1 MVGKKNYCTLIVNTS
16 QYTLEPAWFYKK
28 CREHEMFIFQLEIVL
43 AIRTVISVTELEPS
57 LLTAEPFLSSARHR
71 LAERRLLHCQIMK

>member
-1 MVGKKNYCTLIVNTS
+1 
-16 QYTLEPAWFYKK
+16 
-28 CREHEMFIFQLEIVL
+28 MFIFQLEIVL

-71 LAERRLLHCQIMK
+71 LAERRLLHC